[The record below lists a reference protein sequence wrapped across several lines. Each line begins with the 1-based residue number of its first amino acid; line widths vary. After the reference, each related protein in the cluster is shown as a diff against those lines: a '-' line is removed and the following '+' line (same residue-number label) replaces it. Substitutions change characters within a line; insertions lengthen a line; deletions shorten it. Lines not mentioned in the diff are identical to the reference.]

1 MHDVQGSGLAV
12 IFHRGGVLF
21 FVIDVMV
28 TVVFEVSLTGCVVV
42 GTFRLQFAATAW
54 QFNTLVW
61 DLLT

>member
-28 TVVFEVSLTGCVVV
+28 TVVFEVSLTSCVVN
-42 GTFRLQFAATAW
+42 RLSEPFHESIE
-54 QFNTLVW
+54 
-61 DLLT
+61 